1 MSLGPRV
8 KLKDVQ
14 ELFKRIEQLE
24 STVANNSTQDSASA
38 QCGQNASSGLIL
50 TPETLPR
57 SELSGSS
64 GAQIDE
70 SIILQ
75 RQSGPS
81 PGNNNL
87 PTPTSVQKASLTCH
101 LGQNWFCMGV
111 PLFTDQGENWIKSK
125 TGQNFSFD
133 SLRPL
138 YRYSTPLSL
147 CPSLCI
153 PNEELSRL
161 PARETVQEIAA
172 NFLQSPCHFSF
183 PILDWDMFEMVLE
196 SVYEQQQTTTP
207 PQEKNAARVFVM
219 AALSIMTAVPKADRV
234 IYAAKTQKLMGY
246 VTEQTSLIALQ
257 TVVMLVSVVSSILA
271 PRQTHQEHSNDFT
284 PRPTKQTTLV
294 SCMPLPAEWCALLA
308 DTQTR

>member
-1 MSLGPRV
+1 VSLCPRV

-24 STVANNSTQDSASA
+24 GTVANNPSKVSVSA
-38 QCGQNASSGLIL
+38 QCGQSTSSGLIL

-57 SELSGSS
+57 SELSGNS

-81 PGNNNL
+81 PSNNNL
-87 PTPTSVQKASLTCH
+87 PTPTSVQEASPACH

-111 PLFTDQGENWIKSK
+111 PLFSGQGENWIKSK

-138 YRYSTPLSL
+138 YRYSTPLPL
-147 CPSLCI
+147 CSSLCI
-153 PNEELSRL
+153 PNEELWRL
-161 PARETVQEIAA
+161 PAREAVQEIAA
-172 NFLQSPCHFSF
+172 TFLQSPCHLSF
-183 PILDWDMFEMVLE
+183 PILDQDMLEMVLE
-196 SVYEQQQTTTP
+196 SVYGKHETTTP
-207 PQEKNAARVFVM
+207 PQEQNVARVFVM
-219 AALSIMTAVPKADRV
+219 AALSIITAVPRSDRV
-234 IYAAKTQKLMGY
+234 IYAAKAQKLMGY
-246 VTEQTSLIALQ
+246 VTEQTSLIALK
-257 TVVMLVSVVSSILA
+257 TVLMLVSVVSSILL
-271 PRQTHQEHSNDFT
+271 PRQTHQEDSNDFT
-284 PRPTKQTTLV
+284 PRPTKQTRSV

-308 DTQTR
+308 DT